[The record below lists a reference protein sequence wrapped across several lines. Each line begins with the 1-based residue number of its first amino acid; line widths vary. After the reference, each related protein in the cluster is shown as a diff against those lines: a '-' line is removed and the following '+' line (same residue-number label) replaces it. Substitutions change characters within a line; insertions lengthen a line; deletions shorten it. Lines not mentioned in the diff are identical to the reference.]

1 MFHNVLCLKINNDK
15 DTALFTQKQIKSKLY
30 FMFYNIRKYLVCI
43 VLSRTFVYVKFKKQ
57 IVMNKLDELDKY
69 LIKNKFRCSVTSEG
83 LCYLKEWSP
92 LLGKRAKENN
102 TAKVKTIVVVSEDA
116 KYKVI
121 IVIYGVYCSRSFNLE
136 IFSEYQFKKDVVLL
150 AEKLR
155 KERDKHL
162 DLYINQYK

>member
-1 MFHNVLCLKINNDK
+1 
-15 DTALFTQKQIKSKLY
+15 
-30 FMFYNIRKYLVCI
+30 
-43 VLSRTFVYVKFKKQ
+43 
-57 IVMNKLDELDKY
+57 MNKLDELDKY

-116 KYKVI
+116 KYKVT